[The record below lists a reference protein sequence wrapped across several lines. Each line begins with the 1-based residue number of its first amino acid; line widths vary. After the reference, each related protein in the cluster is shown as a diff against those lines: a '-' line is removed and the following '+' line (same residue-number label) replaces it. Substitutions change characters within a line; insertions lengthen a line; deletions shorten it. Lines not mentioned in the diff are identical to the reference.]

1 MVRGSSTHVVRAVV
15 CPLSQG
21 KTISCSYIVN
31 TSMMF
36 PIFMQSIK
44 EIQAVVIFAIRR
56 EIKMSEGI

>member
-1 MVRGSSTHVVRAVV
+1 MVRAVV